1 MVKLYNKD
9 CLEAMKEI
17 EDKSIDL
24 ILCDLPYGTTNCAWD
39 VIIPFNLLWE
49 QYNRIIKD
57 DGTIV
62 LFGSEP
68 FTSLI
73 INSQLDKYKY
83 SWVWVK
89 NRATGHML
97 SKVKPMKKHE
107 DICVFS
113 KGTMD
118 SRGKAENI
126 VRYYP
131 QGTIKASGGTCRVR
145 RDNFATTVY
154 GVRENCH
161 NTVVEHTNYPD
172 DILYFDI
179 EMREHRY
186 HPTQKPVSLLEYLIR
201 TYTSEG
207 DVVLDNCMGSGS
219 TGVAAVNTNRQFIGI
234 EMNEEYYS
242 IASRRIDEAI
252 GKPVETPN
260 TAEEENAKAS
270 LW

>member
-1 MVKLYNKD
+1 MVKLYNAD
-9 CLEAMKEI
+9 CLSAMKEI
-17 EDKSIDL
+17 EDKSVDL

-39 VIIPFNLLWE
+39 VIIPFELLWE

-57 DGTIV
+57 NGTIV

-73 INSQLDKYKY
+73 ITSQLDKYKY

-97 SKVKPMKKHE
+97 SKVKPMKRHE

-131 QGTIKASGGTCRVR
+131 QGTIKASGGTYRIR
-145 RDNFATTVY
+145 KDNFAPTVF
-154 GVRENCH
+154 GERDNTH
-161 NTVVEHTNYPD
+161 STVVEQTNYPD
-172 DILYFDI
+172 DILNFDI
-179 EMREHRY
+179 EMRELRY
-186 HPTQKPVSLLEYLIR
+186 HPTQKPVKLLEYLIK
-201 TYTSEG
+201 TYTTEG

-219 TGVAAVNTNRQFIGI
+219 TGVACINTNREFIGI
-234 EMNEEYYS
+234 ELDNKYFK
-242 IASRRIDEAI
+242 IAEQRITTHTEPLVKDALTSDKTE
-252 GKPVETPN
+252 
-260 TAEEENAKAS
+260 